1 MQLKWLAGG
10 IQKALSACLF
20 IAFRTD
26 PICVCRQKCQWN
38 QKGLLDEYRMG
49 VGVAWS
55 SHLLSA
61 GLRNWLECQTDVFEW
76 EAPAP
81 WSQDS
86 PARRILWPFHSKGEE
101 GFSEYWDTY
110 LYLNVFFFV
119 WNSLRR
125 GAESNNFLFISM
137 HLTPILRLSLT
148 LATAHAIILLCR
160 IGYSDT
166 TQLHK
171 QGYTFCFS

>member
-110 LYLNVFFFV
+110 LYLNVGV
-119 WNSLRR
+119 
-125 GAESNNFLFISM
+125 FLSG
-137 HLTPILRLSLT
+137 TLSGEVQR
-148 LATAHAIILLCR
+148 AIISCLSPCISHPSSDCPSLWQQHMQSS
-160 IGYSDT
+160 YSA
-166 TQLHK
+166 
-171 QGYTFCFS
+171 G